1 MQRVAQSQ
9 SGAPK
14 GILRF
19 PRSVDA
25 QTLRA
30 QNAESAAESATS
42 SGSSSNDDDKN
53 TGTSLDEK
61 TTTKKKRKMSLF
73 ERLIKIFITFIIFI
87 IAQGFL
93 AGCINTFFDLIP
105 WAKIDHLFGDYGN
118 DTGDILSVI
127 ETSDASNALHH
138 NNLSGD
144 GGNTGSSILSIPAMV

>member
-25 QTLRA
+25 QILRA
-30 QNAESAAESATS
+30 QNAESATS

-53 TGTSLDEK
+53 KNTGTSLDEK
-61 TTTKKKRKMSLF
+61 TTTKTKRKMSLF

-144 GGNTGSSILSIPAMV
+144 GGNTGSSILSVPAMV

>member
-30 QNAESAAESATS
+30 QNAESATSGAS
-42 SGSSSNDDDKN
+42 SGNDDDKN

-61 TTTKKKRKMSLF
+61 TTTKTKRKMSLF

-118 DTGDILSVI
+118 ETGDILSVI

>member
-73 ERLIKIFITFIIFI
+73 ERLIKIFITLVIFI

>member
-30 QNAESAAESATS
+30 QNAESATS
-42 SGSSSNDDDKN
+42 SGSSSNDDDKNKN

-61 TTTKKKRKMSLF
+61 TTTKTKRKMSLF

-144 GGNTGSSILSIPAMV
+144 GGNTGSSILSVPVMV

>member
-30 QNAESAAESATS
+30 QNAESATS
-42 SGSSSNDDDKN
+42 SGSSSNDDDKNKN

-61 TTTKKKRKMSLF
+61 TTTKMKRKMSLF

-144 GGNTGSSILSIPAMV
+144 GGNTGSSILSVPAMV

>member
-30 QNAESAAESATS
+30 QNAESATS
-42 SGSSSNDDDKN
+42 SGSSSNDDDKNKN

-61 TTTKKKRKMSLF
+61 TTTKTKRKMSLF

-118 DTGDILSVI
+118 DTGDFLSVI

-144 GGNTGSSILSIPAMV
+144 GGNTGSSILSVPAMV

>member
-30 QNAESAAESATS
+30 QNAESATS
-42 SGSSSNDDDKN
+42 SGSSSNGDDKN

-61 TTTKKKRKMSLF
+61 TTTKTKRKMSLF

-144 GGNTGSSILSIPAMV
+144 GGNTGSSILSVPALV

>member
-1 MQRVAQSQ
+1 
-9 SGAPK
+9 
-14 GILRF
+14 
-19 PRSVDA
+19 
-25 QTLRA
+25 
-30 QNAESAAESATS
+30 
-42 SGSSSNDDDKN
+42 
-53 TGTSLDEK
+53 
-61 TTTKKKRKMSLF
+61 MSLF

-144 GGNTGSSILSIPAMV
+144 GGNTGSSILSVPAMV

>member
-42 SGSSSNDDDKN
+42 SGSSGNDDDKN

>member
-1 MQRVAQSQ
+1 MQRVAHSQ

-30 QNAESAAESATS
+30 QNAESATS
-42 SGSSSNDDDKN
+42 SGSSSNDDDKNKN

-61 TTTKKKRKMSLF
+61 TTTKTKRKMSLF

-144 GGNTGSSILSIPAMV
+144 GGNTGSSILSVPAMV

>member
-30 QNAESAAESATS
+30 QNAESATS
-42 SGSSSNDDDKN
+42 SGSSSNDDDKNKN

-61 TTTKKKRKMSLF
+61 TTTKSKRKMSLF

-144 GGNTGSSILSIPAMV
+144 GGNTGSSILSVPAMV

>member
-30 QNAESAAESATS
+30 QNAESATS
-42 SGSSSNDDDKN
+42 SGSSSNDDDKKKN

-61 TTTKKKRKMSLF
+61 TTTKTKRKMSLF

-144 GGNTGSSILSIPAMV
+144 GGNTGSSILSVPAMV

>member
-30 QNAESAAESATS
+30 QNAESTTS
-42 SGSSSNDDDKN
+42 SGSSSNDGDKN
-53 TGTSLDEK
+53 TGGTSLDEK
-61 TTTKKKRKMSLF
+61 TTTKTKRKMSLF

-144 GGNTGSSILSIPAMV
+144 GGNTGSSILSVPAMV

>member
-30 QNAESAAESATS
+30 QNAESATS
-42 SGSSSNDDDKN
+42 SGSSSNDDDKNKN

-61 TTTKKKRKMSLF
+61 TTTKMKRKMSLF

-144 GGNTGSSILSIPAMV
+144 GGNTWSSILSVPAMV